1 MDNREIERDG
11 FVFYASAWQN
21 VLDFRES
28 SPELGDKLLKAIIDY
43 GFYKDYDKSDPLIR
57 GAMANIIISID
68 NAADRHVKA
77 QAGGQKSASKSKFD
91 REQIWALLDQGL
103 THQEVAN
110 IVGCKGTKTI
120 QRAVQERKKI
130 EENRQS
136 GQDKTD
142 ICPVNNDEAV
152 FNF

>member
-1 MDNREIERDG
+1 MDNKEIQRDG

-28 SPELGDKLLKAIIDY
+28 NPELGDRLLKAIIDY

-57 GAMANIIISID
+57 GAMANITISID

-77 QAGGQKSASKSKFD
+77 QAGGQKSASKTKFD
-91 REQIWALLDQGL
+91 REQIYELLDQGL
-103 THQEVAN
+103 THKEVAD
-110 IVGCKGTKTI
+110 IIGCKNTKTI
-120 QRAVQERKKI
+120 QRAVKE
-130 EENRQS
+130 RQS

-142 ICPVNNDEAV
+142 ICPVDNEEAT

>member
-1 MDNREIERDG
+1 MDNKEIQRDG

-28 SPELGDKLLKAIIDY
+28 NPELGDKLLKAIIDY
-43 GFYKDYDKSDPLIR
+43 GFYKDYDKSDPLVR

-77 QAGGQKSASKSKFD
+77 QAGGQKSASKTKFD
-91 REQIWALLDQGL
+91 REQIYELLDQGL
-103 THQEVAN
+103 THKEVAD
-110 IVGCKGTKTI
+110 IIGCKNTKTI
-120 QRAVQERKKI
+120 QRAVKE
-130 EENRQS
+130 RQS

-142 ICPVNNDEAV
+142 ICPADNEEVT

>member
-1 MDNREIERDG
+1 MDNKEIQRDG

-28 SPELGDKLLKAIIDY
+28 NPELGDKLLKAIIDY
-43 GFYKDYDKSDPLIR
+43 GFYKDYDKSDPLVR

-77 QAGGQKSASKSKFD
+77 QAGGQKSASKTKFD
-91 REQIWALLDQGL
+91 REQIYELLDQGL
-103 THQEVAN
+103 THKEVAD
-110 IVGCKGTKTI
+110 IIGCKNTKTI
-120 QRAVQERKKI
+120 QRAVKE
-130 EENRQS
+130 RQS

-142 ICPVNNDEAV
+142 ICPVDNEEAT

>member
-1 MDNREIERDG
+1 MDNKEIQRDG

-28 SPELGDKLLKAIIDY
+28 NPELGDKLLKAIIDY
-43 GFYKDYDKSDPLIR
+43 GFYKDYDKSDPLVR

-77 QAGGQKSASKSKFD
+77 QAGGQKSASKTKFD
-91 REQIWALLDQGL
+91 REQIYELLDQGL
-103 THQEVAN
+103 THKEVAD
-110 IVGCKGTKTI
+110 IVGCKNTKTI
-120 QRAVQERKKI
+120 QRAVKE
-130 EENRQS
+130 RQS

-142 ICPVNNDEAV
+142 ICPVDNEEAT

>member
-1 MDNREIERDG
+1 MDNKEIQRDG

-28 SPELGDKLLKAIIDY
+28 DPELGDKLLKAIIDY
-43 GFYKDYDKSDPLIR
+43 GFYKDYDKSDPLVR

-77 QAGGQKSASKSKFD
+77 QAGGQKSASKTKFD
-91 REQIWALLDQGL
+91 REQIYELLDQGL
-103 THQEVAN
+103 THKEVAD
-110 IVGCKGTKTI
+110 IIGCKNTKTI
-120 QRAVQERKKI
+120 QRAVKE
-130 EENRQS
+130 RQS
-136 GQDKTD
+136 RQDKTD
-142 ICPVNNDEAV
+142 ICPVDNEEAI

>member
-1 MDNREIERDG
+1 MDNKEIQRDG

-28 SPELGDKLLKAIIDY
+28 NPELGDRLLKAIIDY

-77 QAGGQKSASKSKFD
+77 QAGGQKSASKTKFD
-91 REQIWALLDQGL
+91 REQIYELLDQGL
-103 THQEVAN
+103 THKEVAE
-110 IVGCKGTKTI
+110 IIGCKNTKTI
-120 QRAVQERKKI
+120 QRAVKE
-130 EENRQS
+130 RQS

-142 ICPVNNDEAV
+142 ICPVNNAEAT

>member
-1 MDNREIERDG
+1 MDNKEIQRDG

-28 SPELGDKLLKAIIDY
+28 NPELGDKLLKAIIDY
-43 GFYKDYDKSDPLIR
+43 GFYKDYDKTDPLIR

-68 NAADRHVKA
+68 NAADRHIKA
-77 QAGGQKSASKSKFD
+77 QAGGQKSASKTKFD
-91 REQIWALLDQGL
+91 REQIYELLDQGL
-103 THQEVAN
+103 THKEVAE
-110 IVGCKGTKTI
+110 IIGCKNTKTI
-120 QRAVQERKKI
+120 QRAVKE
-130 EENRQS
+130 RQS

-142 ICPVNNDEAV
+142 ICPVSNTEAT